1 MPDWVIPVLTFISGI
16 AGGFM
21 GARGAIIRLET
32 QMIDVRDR
40 LDELHKRVNR
50 HNDDLLV
57 HDMEMETVLNKLDI
71 PRVRR
76 QRIQE

>member
-1 MPDWVIPVLTFISGI
+1 MPDWLIPVLTFMSGI

-21 GARGAIIRLET
+21 GARGTQIRLET

-40 LDELHKRVNR
+40 LTGMNKQVSR

-57 HDMEMETVLNKLDI
+57 HDMELETALAKLDI

-76 QRIQE
+76 QRLPE